1 MKEENK
7 TEPTAE
13 QSMEEKPFNQLEAV
27 IKMSHEVARP
37 WKYATFIILA
47 ISILVG
53 CYMGYNNKRLLD
65 INQALSQRKNKI
77 TLMADTKESN
87 YTTVEQNQGRDKEPN
102 K

>member
-7 TEPTAE
+7 VEVVE
-13 QSMEEKPFNQLEAV
+13 EEKPYNQLEDI

-37 WKYATFIILA
+37 WKYTTFIVLI

-87 YTTVEQNQGRDKEPN
+87 YTTVEQNQGRDLEP
-102 K
+102 KK

>member
-7 TEPTAE
+7 VEAAE
-13 QSMEEKPFNQLEAV
+13 EEKPHNQLEDI

-37 WKYATFIILA
+37 WKYTTFIVLI

-87 YTTVEQNQGRDKEPN
+87 YTTVEQNQGRDLEP
-102 K
+102 KK